1 MLRRPLRTVLDL
13 LKPNT
18 ETKVHDQLSLQ
29 KRNHDVHSHVR
40 KFNVG
45 QRVMVRSY
53 RDDDPY

>member
-18 ETKVHDQLSLQ
+18 VHDQLSLQ

-45 QRVMVRSY
+45 QRIMVRSY